1 MRKLLSAVL
10 LFALIVSICS
20 CGAGY
25 DNGENPGENGLLP
38 PDNDNFYVPEYKD
51 YGRATIDFDK
61 IEYVRPSA
69 NAVTDA
75 YMQAKNA
82 TESEDTGASQI
93 IEFIKH
99 AENLAYEY
107 VTLTSYAEI
116 MSMKDITDTYWSTEF
131 SYLSENRA
139 SVAKSAE
146 ELYVCCANSKHA
158 EVLENEYFGDGFIE
172 KYQGGGIFTD
182 ALVELMRQETELE
195 NEYSSLSA
203 KEIVIT
209 YKNITGTYDEILAF
223 YEEYFGKDSFSYKD
237 AAIDCEQICQS
248 KLSEKQADI
257 FVELVKTRKLISD
270 ELGHESYLT
279 YAYENIY
286 HDYTPEQ
293 AVDYILDIP
302 KYVLPVYLELSSEVF
317 SKHFNDSECQAVT
330 PVTVINDMYGLIS
343 DTDEELGEIYSYML
357 QHKLFDIEPESYK
370 RFNGSF
376 CTYLYGYDAPYMFIT
391 SSNSYRDYSTVA
403 HEFGHFSDAYFNN
416 GASSSLDLSEVSSQ
430 GLEYILLTLLND
442 KLNDNDYKALYYSEI
457 EAAFSTLLF
466 QGFYA
471 LFEHYIY
478 QLEYDEISEDTLIE
492 CMKDAARAMGLNENY
507 FETLSPVI
515 IPHLMLYPTYVQS
528 YCTSVSV
535 SLELFA
541 IETSAQG
548 EGLKIYKDLVLR
560 DEGDMT
566 FTEYLSECGL
576 NSPFE
581 SEYLRKIADSIY
593 YEIVGSHYYKDAP
606 SGIAA

>member
-20 CGAGY
+20 CGTGY
-25 DNGENPGENGLLP
+25 DNGENPGENGSLP

-75 YMQAKNA
+75 YIKAKNA
-82 TESEDTGASQI
+82 TENQDTGTSQI

-172 KYQGGGIFTD
+172 KYRDGGIFTD

-223 YEEYFGKDSFSYKD
+223 YEEYCGKYSYCYKE
-237 AAIDCEQICQS
+237 AAI
-248 KLSEKQADI
+248 
-257 FVELVKTRKLISD
+257 
-270 ELGHESYLT
+270 
-279 YAYENIY
+279 
-286 HDYTPEQ
+286 
-293 AVDYILDIP
+293 
-302 KYVLPVYLELSSEVF
+302 
-317 SKHFNDSECQAVT
+317 
-330 PVTVINDMYGLIS
+330 
-343 DTDEELGEIYSYML
+343 
-357 QHKLFDIEPESYK
+357 
-370 RFNGSF
+370 
-376 CTYLYGYDAPYMFIT
+376 
-391 SSNSYRDYSTVA
+391 
-403 HEFGHFSDAYFNN
+403 
-416 GASSSLDLSEVSSQ
+416 
-430 GLEYILLTLLND
+430 EY
-442 KLNDNDYKALYYSEI
+442 
-457 EAAFSTLLF
+457 
-466 QGFYA
+466 
-471 LFEHYIY
+471 
-478 QLEYDEISEDTLIE
+478 
-492 CMKDAARAMGLNENY
+492 
-507 FETLSPVI
+507 
-515 IPHLMLYPTYVQS
+515 
-528 YCTSVSV
+528 
-535 SLELFA
+535 
-541 IETSAQG
+541 
-548 EGLKIYKDLVLR
+548 
-560 DEGDMT
+560 
-566 FTEYLSECGL
+566 
-576 NSPFE
+576 
-581 SEYLRKIADSIY
+581 
-593 YEIVGSHYYKDAP
+593 
-606 SGIAA
+606 